1 LSTAA
6 RSGIRSS
13 EFLFS
18 AYDWPW
24 REAAQTPSVLTGRSF
39 KRDAMTIKT
48 RPFSPVGRQNVGAP
62 DSAGRPGRLLLSESL
77 HTLWRKAV
85 RIPWRNARRSMRRA
99 LAGSNAGIPV
109 SVDWTTKLAVV
120 PFSGRFP
127 PPLSQCEV
135 VAPIRYEK
143 TAHPLSVNSTKDER
157 VHYLD
162 HTVEAP
168 AMMLEHLVDQYW
180 FPYFGLLV
188 SEQGQVWR
196 HSFLGP
202 FREGFLTRVKA
213 VVDVALPDGKT
224 EHRLF
229 PEQLRRVPRIRGE
242 HLLLAGSDQPN
253 YGHYLLDVVPLI
265 HLGVRMGMPMLTW
278 TLRPWQRALI
288 ARLDVPQG
296 LIREI
301 KPEPVFLEHAITSN
315 RHSGAASINAHPQ
328 TKEVFAAILANIEKH
343 APVVNRPRR
352 LLVCRGVRDS
362 RNIRN
367 RKAMI
372 EALAALDFAAIQ
384 PEKLP
389 FEEQAMLF
397 ANAEFIVAEFGS
409 GMVNAIFSRP
419 GTKLVEIIAEGQF
432 DPWSSHFGAM
442 NGFEHVVL
450 FEHQSDEA
458 LLKDPR
464 HAQDSEFSY
473 DVNVPRL
480 VETVESMIRRQDG
493 RRRV

>member
-1 LSTAA
+1 
-6 RSGIRSS
+6 
-13 EFLFS
+13 
-18 AYDWPW
+18 
-24 REAAQTPSVLTGRSF
+24 
-39 KRDAMTIKT
+39 MTIKT
-48 RPFSPVGRQNVGAP
+48 PPFASAERQNAATP
-62 DSAGRPGRLLLSESL
+62 DSVARPGRLRLDEGL
-77 HTLWRKAV
+77 HALWRKAV

-99 LAGSNAGIPV
+99 LAGPNAGIKV
-109 SVDWTTKLAVV
+109 SVDWTTKLEAVS
-120 PFSGRFP
+120 FAGRFP
-127 PPLSQCEV
+127 PPHAQCEV
-135 VAPIRYEK
+135 VAPLEYQK
-143 TAHPLSVNSTKDER
+143 NAHALSVNSTKDER

-162 HTVEAP
+162 HTVQAP
-168 AMMLEHLVDQYW
+168 VMTLEHLTDQYW

-202 FREGFLTRVKA
+202 FRDGFLSRVKA
-213 VVDVALPDGKT
+213 VVDVPLPDGT
-224 EHRLF
+224 REHRLY
-229 PEQLRRVPRIRGE
+229 PERLRRIPRISGE

-265 HLGVRMGMPMLTW
+265 HLGVKMRLPMLSW
-278 TLRPWQRALI
+278 TLRPWQRAI
-288 ARLDVPQG
+288 VARLDVPPG

-301 KPEPVFLEHAITSN
+301 RPEPVFLEHAITSN

-328 TKEVFAAILANIEKH
+328 TKEVFASILANVEKH
-343 APVVNRPRR
+343 APAADPPRR

-372 EALAALDFAAIQ
+372 DALAPLGFAAIQ

-389 FEEQAMLF
+389 FDEQAMLF

-409 GMVNAIFSRP
+409 AMVNAIFSRP

-442 NGFEHVVL
+442 NRFEHVVL
-450 FEHQSDEA
+450 FEHQTDEA
-458 LLKDPR
+458 LLRDPR

-473 DVNVPRL
+473 DVDVPRL
-480 VETVESMIRRQDG
+480 VETVRSMLAG
-493 RRRV
+493 